1 MASQITTRMI
11 PAVESTVAGAG
22 VDDIGLAPA
31 VNVELITAVSV
42 RCVGL
47 IDTAADLSV
56 LDEILFRK
64 LGSVPQ
70 ISSVRTVTVGSTHDA
85 NLYLIGV
92 RITGDSEEEV
102 LTFDNVPII
111 VMRLHRP
118 ILLIGRRGILDR
130 LKVELDFTRRRV
142 TLARP
147 EDLQKKFPTLVQ
159 EFSSLQSILDALH
172 EDHLERAVLLLY
184 WETEQFLDR
193 LITEDEEL
201 RSLEDRDLRWLAL
214 SQKFERIAERKHISD
229 RVELVRYFMELTNTR
244 NNVAH
249 SVRYEGLQRAPIRHL
264 ISVADTVV
272 SRLRALTKVTADE
285 VRLGNVYV
293 EARPKGRLEGAPI
306 NDYVV
311 EDYRDHLLA
320 TFKTQREAIDWAKRN
335 GHSALVARVRHLNDK
350 KKPDHWRVT

>member
-1 MASQITTRMI
+1 MASQITIRMI
-11 PAVESTVAGAG
+11 PSIESTVAGAG

-56 LDEILFRK
+56 LDESLFRN
-64 LGSVPQ
+64 LGRVPQ
-70 ISSVRTVTVGSTHDA
+70 VSSVRTVAVGSTHDV
-85 NLYLIGV
+85 NLYLIAV
-92 RITGDSEEEV
+92 RITGDSEEEA

-118 ILLIGRRGILDR
+118 LLLIGRRGILDR

-147 EDLQKKFPTLVQ
+147 EDLQKEFPALAQ
-159 EFSSLQSILDALH
+159 EFSSLQSILDDLR
-172 EDHLERAVLLLY
+172 EDHLERVVLSLY

-201 RSLEDRDLRWLAL
+201 RNLEDRDLRRLAL
-214 SQKFERIAERKHISD
+214 SQKFARIAERKHISD
-229 RVELVRYFMELTNTR
+229 RVELAGYFTELTNTR
-244 NNVAH
+244 NIVAH
-249 SVRYEGLQRAPIRHL
+249 SARYEGLQRARVRHL
-264 ISVADTVV
+264 IGVADSAVA
-272 SRLRALTKVTADE
+272 RLRALPKVTQDE
-285 VRLGNVYV
+285 GRPRNVYI
-293 EARPKGRLEGAPI
+293 EARPKGRPEGTSI

-311 EDYRDHLLA
+311 EDYGDHVLA